1 MGNNNKYLIPL
12 LLSIFLSSGLL
23 LGYYFSPSIK
33 GTNRFSFSSPSKG
46 EQRYQKIQDII
57 EILDNKYVDT
67 INGSRLFEK
76 TIADM
81 LHKLDPHSNYIPAD
95 ELQAMQESIQGE
107 FGGIGVRF
115 FMIRDTLCI
124 THVIKD
130 SPSEKVGILAGDKIV
145 KVEQTNIASKKV
157 STEKIMSLL
166 KGTKDTPVNVEI
178 IRNEKRLKKNIIRGG
193 IPIASISC
201 SMLLDKITGYIKVN
215 QFSVNTAKEFYKEAS
230 YLKAQGMRKLILD
243 LRNNGGGVLTSATK
257 IVDEFLP
264 GGLPIVSTKGEH
276 SKDYTYK
283 STNGGIL
290 EHTDVVVLINANS
303 ASASEIVAGAI
314 QDNDRGTII
323 GRRSFGKGLVQEDI
337 RLRDGSNLRLTVARY
352 YTPTGRCIQKS
363 YNGGYEDY
371 YQDQVERIE
380 NGELYSPDSSMF
392 VDSLKFT
399 TPRGKTV
406 YGGGGIMPDVFV
418 PFDTT
423 GMGFLYSALRYTSAF
438 QAFGFDY
445 VNDKRT
451 KWSSPKQFNKTFNV
465 DEALFQKFMNYI
477 DEYYAVK
484 ANADEIASSKKM
496 ILRTIKAE
504 IARQLWEEQGYY
516 YVQSKFDREVQK
528 GIQELEK

>member
-1 MGNNNKYLIPL
+1 MKDNKYLIPL
-12 LLSIFLSSGLL
+12 LLSVFLSLGLL
-23 LGYYFSPSIK
+23 LGYYFSPSIDAS
-33 GTNRFSFSSPSKG
+33 RFSFASQSKG
-46 EQRYQKIQDII
+46 EERYQKIQDII

-67 INGSRLFEK
+67 INGNRLFEE

-81 LHKLDPHSNYIPAD
+81 LHKLDPHSNYILAE

-115 FMIRDTLCI
+115 FMIRDTLCV
-124 THVIKD
+124 THVIPG

-145 KVEQTNIASKKV
+145 KVEKTVIASKKV
-157 STEKIMSLL
+157 TTDKIMSLL
-166 KGTKDTPVNVEI
+166 KGPKGTPVNVEV
-178 IRNEKRLKKNIIRGG
+178 IRNKNRLKKKIIRGG

-201 SMLLDKITGYIKVN
+201 AMLLDKTTGFIKVD
-215 QFSVNTAKEFYKEAS
+215 QFSVNTAKEFHKEAS

-257 IVDEFLP
+257 MVDEFLP

-276 SKDYTYK
+276 SRDYTYK
-283 STNGGIL
+283 STNGGLL

-314 QDNDRGTII
+314 QDNDRGTIV

-337 RLRDGSNLRLTVARY
+337 RLKDGSNLRLTIARY

-363 YNGGYEDY
+363 YKESYEDY
-371 YQDQVERIE
+371 YQDQLERIE
-380 NGELYSPDSSMF
+380 NGELYTPDSSMF

-399 TPRGKTV
+399 TPRGKIV

-418 PFDTT
+418 PLDTS
-423 GMGFLYSALRYTSAF
+423 GMGYLYTALRYTSAF

-445 VNDKRT
+445 VQDKRA
-451 KWSSPKQFNKTFNV
+451 KWSGPKQFNETFKV
-465 DEALFQKFMNYI
+465 DEALFQQFITYI
-477 DEYYAVK
+477 NEHYAVK
-484 ANADEIASSKKM
+484 ANADEIKPSKKLIM
-496 ILRTIKAE
+496 RTIKAE

-516 YVQSKFDREVQK
+516 YVQNQFDNEVQK